1 MPKIKIEQVKE
12 GMVVGSDVKN
22 VDSML
27 LVPAGCTLTERQINI
42 LNAWGVTEL
51 EVLVAEGCEAA
62 DPLANLPAEEL
73 ERLTA
78 EVKARFWKVDEK
90 NPVFMEVFKLALQR
104 RVQTNAGELATT

>member
-1 MPKIKIEQVKE
+1 MPKIKIEQAKE

-27 LVPAGCTLTERQINI
+27 LVPAGCTLSERQINI
-42 LNAWGVTEL
+42 LNAWGVMEL
-51 EVLVAEGCEAA
+51 EVVTAEGCEDA
-62 DPLANLPAEEL
+62 DPLANLAAEEL

-104 RVQTNAGELATT
+104 RVRHNTEELATT